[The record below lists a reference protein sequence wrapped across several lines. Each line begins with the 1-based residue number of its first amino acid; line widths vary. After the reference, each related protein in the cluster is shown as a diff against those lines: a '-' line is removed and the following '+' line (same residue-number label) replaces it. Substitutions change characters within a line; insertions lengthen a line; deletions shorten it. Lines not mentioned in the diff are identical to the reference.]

1 MIKMNSLAAT
11 VSLMMAVTPVLAQD
25 ADTDIGKSN
34 FSYSTLGIQL
44 GKVTPEEELVF
55 FGEVYEEF
63 GAAAISGSVQLA
75 DNFAIGAGSSAFSNE
90 GNRTEISSSSINVS
104 LFFPVPLGERVDL
117 VPQVGYVSSEI
128 ELCVD
133 GLCSSDDDSAMSY
146 GLATR
151 IWAVPGTLELN
162 LGVLDTNADNS
173 EATTSLGAALWA
185 NENHRF
191 ALDYATADSV
201 DTVLLGYRYNW

>member
-11 VSLMMAVTPVLAQD
+11 VSLVMAVTPVLAQD
-25 ADTDIGKSN
+25 AETDTGKSN

-44 GKVTPEEELVF
+44 GKVTLEEDLIF

-90 GNRTEISSSSINVS
+90 GNRTEISSSSVNVS

-117 VPQVGYVSSEI
+117 VPQVGYVGSEI
-128 ELCVD
+128 EFCVD
-133 GLCSSDDDSAMSY
+133 GLCRSDDDSAMSY

-162 LGVLDTNADNS
+162 LGVLDTNADDS
-173 EATTSLGAALWA
+173 EATTALGAAIWA

-191 ALDYATADSV
+191 AVDYATTDSV